1 MGSNI
6 TLRSGQYAGKT
17 VEWLEENDRGYLA
30 WIKENRPE
38 MLKEIK
44 PKASV
49 QPKVTI
55 MSDEPKSPIQPNK
68 NFYNEGP
75 DKLSLPYLKKSKEDL
90 GF

>member
-1 MGSNI
+1 
-6 TLRSGQYAGKT
+6 
-17 VEWLEENDRGYLA
+17 
-30 WIKENRPE
+30 
-38 MLKEIK
+38 
-44 PKASV
+44 
-49 QPKVTI
+49 